1 MSSLASNVASFTE
14 FYRVVPSCTEFYENC
29 ITAHHGLIKYRG
41 NGRSGPQIGPSD
53 VQWRNDLAPGH
64 PADWPIADR
73 RQFRSDQSR
82 VLKDFLIPA
91 PPSISN
97 TTQNSLFT
105 EFYRVLPSFTEFY
118 RVLAILLGHATTP
131 YPLRMVLMRRNENR
145 KRLHSTIQIE
155 FSSLDATKLGRSIK
169 RERVGLVGGWE
180 EASLLLFTAG
190 SPFTSPITSTADR
203 FENGAALRRFRE
215 SLGIPVTYVAPKPS
229 ESDYNSVKPSKT
241 Q

>member
-1 MSSLASNVASFTE
+1 MIFRNIFRSIFRSIFRVTFEVSFEYLLSIFRNIFQSIFRVSFEYLSKYILSIFWVSFEVSFEYLSSIFRVSFEHLSSNFPSIFRVSFEYLSRIYRVSSMSSLASNVASFTE

-105 EFYRVLPSFTEFY
+105 EFYRVLPSFT
-118 RVLAILLGHATTP
+118 
-131 YPLRMVLMRRNENR
+131 
-145 KRLHSTIQIE
+145 
-155 FSSLDATKLGRSIK
+155 
-169 RERVGLVGGWE
+169 
-180 EASLLLFTAG
+180 
-190 SPFTSPITSTADR
+190 
-203 FENGAALRRFRE
+203 
-215 SLGIPVTYVAPKPS
+215 
-229 ESDYNSVKPSKT
+229 
-241 Q
+241 